1 MLNQFSRTQLL
12 LGQDGM
18 ERLFHA
24 RVAVFG
30 IGGVG
35 GYTVGT
41 ARKCTQRRQVPGSNA
56 FVPAAV
62 GLIVAGEVVKDLSA
76 WGKPQ

>member
-1 MLNQFSRTQLL
+1 MLYQFSRTQLL

-18 ERLFHA
+18 ER
-24 RVAVFG
+24 
-30 IGGVG
+30 
-35 GYTVGT
+35 
-41 ARKCTQRRQVPGSNA
+41 RQVPGSNA
-56 FVPAAV
+56 FVPAAA